1 MKIGFNLEELIVRF
15 AGLIIGVII
24 ERRGYAVTLEFVR
37 KRNGVNLKSRGLYRG
52 WCVLNWENG
61 VVITRA
67 EDKKGFCRKVLLG
80 KNPRYNFLFKKK

>member
-15 AGLIIGVII
+15 VGVII

-52 WCVLNWENG
+52 
-61 VVITRA
+61 
-67 EDKKGFCRKVLLG
+67 
-80 KNPRYNFLFKKK
+80 